1 MTPIRRRTA
10 SASFTTSLPQM
21 VAVPDVAG
29 SSVVSIRMS
38 VDLPAPFGPS
48 SAKIS
53 PCSTEKEM
61 PSTAVKSPKRFV
73 IWSTSISLMEES
85 FPCSLDRQLDIR
97 GHANG
102 EAPVFIIDAQPDL
115 ECFDV
120 PLCAAHIALRGEAR
134 IQSPVKNRAHAF
146 ITGRKPHFE
155 LIAQPDPVDVSFFNV
170 GTDRKSVV

>member
-10 SASFTTSLPQM
+10 SASFTTSWPQM

-53 PCSTEKEM
+53 PCSTEKEI

-73 IWSTSISLMEES
+73 IWSTSISLMENH
-85 FPCSLDRQLDIR
+85 FPASLYRQLDIR

-102 EAPVFIIDAQPDL
+102 EAPIFIIDAQPDL

-146 ITGRKPHFE
+146 ITGRKPRFGRIVCLPGLIE
-155 LIAQPDPVDVSFFNV
+155 LLNRGHSLS
-170 GTDRKSVV
+170 R

>member
-10 SASFTTSLPQM
+10 SASFTTSWPQM
-21 VAVPDVAG
+21 VAVPEVAG

-53 PCSTEKEM
+53 PCSTEKEI

-73 IWSTSISLMEES
+73 IWSTSISLMVS
-85 FPCSLDRQLDIR
+85 TLSLLGEGRVRVSGFAKTCDPHPARQPADCRAALSQRERDYSSSLHRQLDIR
-97 GHANG
+97 GHADG
-102 EAPVFIIDAQPDL
+102 EAPIFIIDAQPDL

-120 PLCAAHIALRGEAR
+120 PFCAAHI
-134 IQSPVKNRAHAF
+134 
-146 ITGRKPHFE
+146 
-155 LIAQPDPVDVSFFNV
+155 
-170 GTDRKSVV
+170 